1 MRRLPLTLGLTLATL
16 CASVL
21 VGSPQVAQAHEPHV
35 IAPYTP
41 PTVGRDVS
49 VSVESPHAGALTSHW
64 QGGSMYVEGRIGE
77 RYNIRVTN
85 RSGERVEAVVTVDGR
100 DVVSGEVGNYRTQR
114 GYVLDPYDS
123 VVIEGY
129 RQSLDYVA
137 AFRFADIH
145 ASYSALRGTPQN
157 VGVIGVAVFK
167 EAGRRRAKRKPYTP
181 VQPRR
186 DYEPYGGGG
195 RASSAPSTSGM
206 SGRSAP
212 AAESSSDQAG
222 YGRATSSVK
231 RSKPRHSGGGYA
243 RPAPAPN
250 RLGTEYG
257 ETTYSSVRETTFKRR
272 NKRSPDQVSTIYYDS
287 RDGLRARGIRVDPPV
302 YHYAPAPQPYPA
314 PFPEVGYAPPPP
326 PRY

>member
-21 VGSPQVAQAHEPHV
+21 VGSPRFVQAHEPHT

-41 PTVGRDVS
+41 PTVGREVS

-64 QGGSMYVEGRIGE
+64 HGGSKYVEGRIGE

-85 RSGERVEAVVTVDGR
+85 NSGERVEAVVTVDGR
-100 DVVSGEVGNYRTQR
+100 DVVSGEVGDYRSQR

-123 VVIEGY
+123 VVLEGY

-137 AFRFADIH
+137 AFRFSDIH
-145 ASYSALRGTPQN
+145 ASYSARRGTPQN

-167 EAGRRRAKRKPYTP
+167 EAGRRRAKRRPHIP
-181 VQPRR
+181 IERR
-186 DYEPYGGGG
+186 DYYEPYGG
-195 RASSAPSTSGM
+195 RASSGLGSSAPSAPS
-206 SGRSAP
+206 SSAE
-212 AAESSSDQAG
+212 AESPSDQASV
-222 YGRATSSVK
+222 GRATTSAK
-231 RSKPRHSGGGYA
+231 RSKSRHSGGGYA

-302 YHYAPAPQPYPA
+302 YYYTPAPQPYPA

-326 PRY
+326 RRY

>member
-16 CASVL
+16 CVSAL

-35 IAPYTP
+35 IAPYSP
-41 PTVGRDVS
+41 PAVGRDVS

-85 RSGERVEAVVTVDGR
+85 NSGERVEAVVTVDGR
-100 DVVSGEVGNYRTQR
+100 DVVSGETGDYRTQR

-167 EAGRRRAKRKPYTP
+167 EAGHRRAKRKPYTP
-181 VQPRR
+181 VQPRHY
-186 DYEPYGGGG
+186 YEPYGGG
-195 RASSAPSTSGM
+195 RASSAPSS
-206 SGRSAP
+206 SAP
-212 AAESSSDQAG
+212 AAESSSDHAG
-222 YGRATSSVK
+222 YGRATTSAK
-231 RSKPRHSGGGYA
+231 RSKAPHGGSGY
-243 RPAPAPN
+243 RPTPAPN

-287 RDGLRARGIRVDPPV
+287 REGLRAKGIRVDPPV
-302 YHYAPAPQPYPA
+302 YHYAPPPQPYPA

-326 PRY
+326 RRY

>member
-21 VGSPQVAQAHEPHV
+21 VGAPQVAQAHEPHV

-41 PTVGRDVS
+41 PAVGRDVS

-85 RSGERVEAVVTVDGR
+85 NSGERVEAVVTVDGR
-100 DVVSGEVGNYRTQR
+100 DVVSGEMGDYRTQR

-167 EAGRRRAKRKPYTP
+167 EAGRRRANRRPSP
-181 VQPRR
+181 PIQPRPY
-186 DYEPYGGGG
+186 YEPYGGGRG
-195 RASSAPSTSGM
+195 SSAPSSG
-206 SGRSAP
+206 AP
-212 AAESSSDQAG
+212 AAESSSDSSG
-222 YGRATSSVK
+222 YGRATTSAK
-231 RSKPRHSGGGYA
+231 RSKAPRGGGSYA

-287 RDGLRARGIRVDPPV
+287 REGLRAKGIRVDPPV
-302 YHYAPAPQPYPA
+302 YHYAPPPQPYPA

-326 PRY
+326 RRY

>member
-21 VGSPQVAQAHEPHV
+21 VGSPQVAEAHEPHV
-35 IAPYTP
+35 IAPYSP
-41 PTVGRDVS
+41 PAVGRDVS

-64 QGGSMYVEGRIGE
+64 QSGSMYVEGRIGE
-77 RYNIRVTN
+77 RYNIRLTN
-85 RSGERVEAVVTVDGR
+85 NSGERVEAVVTVDGR
-100 DVVSGEVGNYRTQR
+100 DVVSGEIGNYRTQR

-145 ASYSALRGTPQN
+145 ASYSTLRGTPQN

-167 EAGRRRAKRKPYTP
+167 EAGRRRAHRKRTP
-181 VQPRR
+181 VQPPHHH
-186 DYEPYGGGG
+186 YYSPYGDG
-195 RASSAPSTSGM
+195 RASSAPSRSG
-206 SGRSAP
+206 GSAP
-212 AAESSSDQAG
+212 AAESSADSMG
-222 YGRATSSVK
+222 YGGATTSAK
-231 RSKPRHSGGGYA
+231 RSKSRTHGSRGYS

-250 RLGTEYG
+250 RLGTEYC
-257 ETTYSSVRETTFKRR
+257 ETTYSSVRETSFKRR

-287 RDGLRARGIRVDPPV
+287 REGLRARGIRVDPPV
-302 YHYAPAPQPYPA
+302 YHYAPPPQPYPA

-326 PRY
+326 RRY